1 MINRKPYP
9 TDLKDAEWEHL
20 ERVLPRRRDPR
31 GAKSKHGARELLNAI
46 LYVTRNGCIWEALP
60 HDFPP
65 YKTVY
70 DYYRKLCRRGVW
82 QRILDALRE
91 QVRVEAGR
99 NAHPSIVVLDS
110 QSSKTTEKG
119 ANVGLIRTNE

>member
-1 MINRKPYP
+1 MTKRKPYP
-9 TDLKDAEWEHL
+9 SDLKDAEWEQL
-20 ERVLPRRRDPR
+20 EKLLPQRRDRR
-31 GAKSKHGARELLNAI
+31 GAKPKHSSRELLNAI

-91 QVRVEAGR
+91 QVRVKVGR
-99 NAHPSIVVLDS
+99 DAHPSIVVLDS

-119 ANVGLIRTNE
+119 ANGDLTLTNA

>member
-1 MINRKPYP
+1 MIKRKPYP
-9 TDLKDAEWEHL
+9 TDLTDAQWEQL
-20 ERVLPRRRDPR
+20 EKLLPRRRDPR
-31 GAKSKHGARELLNAI
+31 GAKSKHSPRELLNAL

-70 DYYRKLCRRGVW
+70 DYYRKLCRRAVW

-91 QVRVEAGR
+91 QVRVGAGR
-99 NAHPSIVVLDS
+99 AAHPSIVVLDS

-119 ANVGLIRTNE
+119 ANVDLTPINE